1 MSNRARLVLVVAVAA
16 CGGDPSTPKDAAPT
30 DDFDRSAMLAHLAT
44 NVFTPWHAE
53 FASAAAALPPAI
65 AAHCDALDAGQGATT
80 VDAMRTAFAR
90 AIDAW
95 QRPEAVLVG
104 PAAMDMKT
112 LRGLVYGWP
121 NLSACEIDRDVASR
135 WADPSSYD
143 VTREFVSTRSLAA
156 IEFLLYPPTD
166 NHSCLGPPAGWTE
179 LGANLPRAR
188 CRLAHV
194 IAVDVAAQGA
204 TLADAW
210 TASYADE
217 LANAGKG
224 SSIPS
229 AQLGINLVSDGIF
242 FVDKMV
248 KDMKLGEAAGI
259 AVNVCDAVGAPC
271 DREVELRF
279 SDRSSFAI
287 RANLEATRTVFTGE
301 VPGGATGPG
310 FDDFLIAV
318 GHSDVAQRM
327 TAALDDAI
335 AKANALPDS
344 FLTALTTRYSDVAA
358 LHAATKLFTDDLKSQ
373 FLTLLSL
380 EIPDDVAA
388 DND

>member
-1 MSNRARLVLVVAVAA
+1 MSNRARLVLVMAVAA

-30 DDFDRSAMLAHLAT
+30 DDFDRTAMLAHLAN
-44 NVFTPWHAE
+44 NVFTPWHTE
-53 FASAAAALPPAI
+53 FATAAAALPPAI

-80 VDAMRTAFAR
+80 VDALRTAFGR

-95 QRPEAVLVG
+95 QRPEAVLIG

-112 LRGLVYGWP
+112 LRGLIYGWP

-135 WADPSSYD
+135 WADPSSYN
-143 VTREFVSTRSLAA
+143 VANEFVSTRSLAA

-188 CRLAHV
+188 CRLAHA

-204 TLADAW
+204 TLAETW
-210 TASYADE
+210 SSTYADE
-217 LANAGKG
+217 LANAGHG
-224 SSIPS
+224 SSIAS
-229 AQLGINLVSDGIF
+229 AQLGVNIVSDGLF
-242 FVDKMV
+242 FMDKMV

-259 AVNVCDAVGAPC
+259 AVNVCDAVGTPC

-279 SDRSSFAI
+279 SDRATFAL
-287 RANLEATRTVFTGE
+287 RANLIATRTIFTGD
-301 VPGGATGPG
+301 VPGGVTGPG

-318 GHSDVAQRM
+318 GHPEIAQRM
-327 TAALDDAI
+327 VGELDDAV

-344 FLTALTTRYSDVAA
+344 FFSALTTRYSDVAA
-358 LHAATKLFTDDLKSQ
+358 LHVVTKNFTDDLKSQ
-373 FLTLLSL
+373 FLTVLAL